1 MTPGIFS
8 KAEPYV
14 RARRLAV
21 RALALACLL
30 ACAADARAQ
39 KLGIQGDRFTVDG
52 TPKFLTFVT
61 YFGGMG
67 APNVVAD
74 LHLMKTLGFDGFRI
88 WPLLDTG
95 PQILNGDGSLR
106 PGEMAHFL
114 SILDQAKQERLIVDV
129 TFTHEHIAGLTPA
142 NTRVGLA
149 NVASA
154 MRSYENVLID
164 IQNERNVQ
172 DRRFLSEPDVLS
184 IYQAIKAVD
193 PARIVGCSEA
203 RGDAPG
209 PATGASFVARL
220 GLDVTMFHETRSSD
234 WYTFGVQQYVISALR
249 TNGRP
254 AYMQEPMTTRDSFFV
269 YPSHD
274 RAEYF
279 LQAIANAKLA
289 GAAGW
294 TFHTEVGVDFR
305 TGAPFFEDRLR
316 EYPEPEW
323 AFVNSLKPRVVLR
336 TNNGVNYLVA
346 ENGGGAGVRADRSAG
361 GPGSWEI
368 FDVSDL
374 AGGPLISGDHVSLG
388 TADGKHF
395 LQAAG
400 GGGGQLRASSESVGA
415 LETFTIEKP
424 GGGVIRHGDAVA
436 LRAGDSS
443 WYVSAQSG
451 GGSLANVTG
460 TARGAFETFTILF
473 VTPHSTGSVSAGAV
487 RDASGAKR

>member
-1 MTPGIFS
+1 MTPGIIT
-8 KAEPYV
+8 KTDRLGRP
-14 RARRLAV
+14 RRLAAAGV
-21 RALALACLL
+21 VLACMFGG
-30 ACAADARAQ
+30 AADARAQ
-39 KLGIQGDRFTVDG
+39 KLGIQGDRFTIDG

-67 APNVVAD
+67 APNVIAD

-106 PGEMAHFL
+106 ATEMAQFL

-149 NVASA
+149 NVAAA

-172 DRRFLSEPDVLS
+172 DRRFMSEPDIVS

-203 RGDAPG
+203 RGDAAG
-209 PATGASFVARL
+209 PATDASFVARL
-220 GLDVTMFHETRSSD
+220 RLDVTMLHETRSAD
-234 WYTFGVQQYVISALR
+234 WYTLPVQQYVISALR
-249 TNGRP
+249 ANGRP
-254 AYMQEPMTTRDSFFV
+254 AYMQEPMTTRDSFFF

-279 LQAIANAKLA
+279 LQAIAHAKLA

-316 EYPEPEW
+316 EFPEPEW
-323 AFVNSLKPRVVLR
+323 AFVNSLKPRIVLR
-336 TNNGVNYLVA
+336 TNNGANFVVA
-346 ENGGGAGVRADRSAG
+346 ENGGGGGVRADRSAG
-361 GPGSWEI
+361 GPGSWEV
-368 FDVSDL
+368 FDVVDL
-374 AGGPLISGDHVSLG
+374 AGGPLISGDRVALA
-388 TADGKHF
+388 TADGKHY
-395 LQAAG
+395 LQAVG
-400 GGGGQLRASSESVGA
+400 GGGGQLRASSDSVGA
-415 LETFTIEKP
+415 FEAFTIEKP
-424 GGGVIRHGDAVA
+424 RGGVIHHGDAVS

-443 WYVSAQSG
+443 WFVSAESG
-451 GGSLANVTG
+451 GGSSVSVTG
-460 TARGAFETFTILF
+460 TARGAFETFTLLF
-473 VTPHSTGSVSAGAV
+473 ATPHSVAAASAGSV
-487 RDASGAKR
+487 REASGEKR

>member
-1 MTPGIFS
+1 MTPGIFI
-8 KAEPYV
+8 KTEPSV
-14 RARRLAV
+14 RACRLAF
-21 RALALACLL
+21 RLL
-30 ACAADARAQ
+30 VLSSLVLYAADARAQ

-52 TPKFLTFVT
+52 APKFLTFVT

-67 APNVVAD
+67 APNVIAD

-106 PGEMAHFL
+106 AGEMTHFL

-172 DRRFLSEPDVLS
+172 DRRFLSEPDIVS

-203 RGDAPG
+203 RGDAAG
-209 PATGASFVARL
+209 PAIGASFVARL

-234 WYTFGVQQYVISALR
+234 WYTFPVQRYVISALR
-249 TNGRP
+249 TNGKP
-254 AYMQEPMTTRDSFFV
+254 AYMQEPMTTRDTFFF

-346 ENGGGAGVRADRSAG
+346 EGGGGGGVRADRSAG

-368 FDVSDL
+368 FDVADL

-388 TADGKHF
+388 TADGKHY
-395 LQAAG
+395 LQAVG
-400 GGGGQLRASSESVGA
+400 GGGGQLRASSDSVGS

-424 GGGVIRHGDAVA
+424 GGGVIRHGDSVA

-443 WYVSAQSG
+443 WYVSAESG
-451 GGSLANVTG
+451 GGSNTSVTG
-460 TARGAFETFTILF
+460 TARGAFETFTIVF
-473 VTPHSTGSVSAGAV
+473 VTPHSTAASSGASVRG
-487 RDASGAKR
+487 ASGAQP

>member
-1 MTPGIFS
+1 MTPGI
-8 KAEPYV
+8 V
-14 RARRLAV
+14 TRAHRLSRPRRLAAAAV
-21 RALALACLL
+21 VLACMFGG
-30 ACAADARAQ
+30 AADARAQ
-39 KLGIQGDRFTVDG
+39 KLGIQGDRFTIDG

-67 APNVVAD
+67 APNVIAD

-106 PGEMAHFL
+106 ATEMAQFL

-149 NVASA
+149 NVAAA

-172 DRRFLSEPDVLS
+172 DRRFMSEPDIVS

-203 RGDAPG
+203 RGDAAG
-209 PATGASFVARL
+209 PATDASFVARL
-220 GLDVTMFHETRSSD
+220 RLDVTMLHETRSAD
-234 WYTFGVQQYVISALR
+234 WYTLPVQQYVISALR
-249 TNGRP
+249 ANGRP
-254 AYMQEPMTTRDSFFV
+254 AYMQEPMTTRDSLFF

-279 LQAIANAKLA
+279 LQAIAHAKLA

-316 EYPEPEW
+316 EFPEPEW
-323 AFVNSLKPRVVLR
+323 AFVNSLKPRIVLR
-336 TNNGVNYLVA
+336 TNNGANFVVA
-346 ENGGGAGVRADRSAG
+346 ENGGGGGVRADRSAG
-361 GPGSWEI
+361 GPGSWEV
-368 FDVSDL
+368 FDVVDL
-374 AGGPLISGDHVSLG
+374 AGGPLISGDRVALA
-388 TADGKHF
+388 TADGKHY
-395 LQAAG
+395 LQAVG
-400 GGGGQLRASSESVGA
+400 GGGGQLRASSDSVGA
-415 LETFTIEKP
+415 FEGFTIEKP
-424 GGGVIRHGDAVA
+424 GGGVIHHGDAVS

-443 WYVSAQSG
+443 WFVSAESG
-451 GGSLANVTG
+451 GGSSVSVTG
-460 TARGAFETFTILF
+460 TARGAFETFTLLF
-473 VTPHSTGSVSAGAV
+473 ATPHSVAAASAGSV
-487 RDASGAKR
+487 REASGEKR